1 MTIHHFLE
9 NMDDAVA
16 IANGKRLR
24 ILPFLGQESGD
35 RLRVVEGERIIT
47 ASLAENSNYTK
58 RIFNIL
64 GEPDVWE
71 PRSSPMLGRAI
82 WKY

>member
-9 NMDDAVA
+9 NMDDAVT
-16 IANGKRLR
+16 IANGKHLR

-47 ASLAENSNYTK
+47 ASLVENSNYTK

-64 GEPDVWE
+64 GKPDVWE
-71 PRSSPMLGRAI
+71 PRSPMLGRAI